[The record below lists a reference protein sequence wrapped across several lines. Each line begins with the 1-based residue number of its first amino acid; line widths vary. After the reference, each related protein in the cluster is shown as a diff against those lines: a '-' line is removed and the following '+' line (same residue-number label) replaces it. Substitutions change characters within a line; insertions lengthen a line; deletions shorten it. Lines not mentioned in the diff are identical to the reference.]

1 MGLRGP
7 RKCAHCAKK
16 LRAEPTPKSSLG
28 RNLTRN
34 VWPRTCT
41 TATCMSTTTVEV
53 RPALDPFFAPQI
65 IAVIGAGRTRGA
77 VGSEIFHNLVSGGY
91 TGQVFAVNPH
101 GIACD
106 GSRAY
111 PSIADV
117 PGPVDMAVIAVPCA
131 AVERVVDEC
140 LAAHVP
146 ALTVISAG
154 FAETGEDGRAREAT
168 IRDKVRRAGARMIGP
183 NCMGIM
189 NTDPAVHMNATF
201 AGGFAPE
208 GTIAFSSQSGAL
220 GVAVLECARTLNLGL
235 SSFVSVGNKADV
247 SGNDLLEYWEQDP
260 RTSVILLY
268 LESFGNPTRFGRI
281 ARRVGRQ
288 KPIAA
293 VKSGRSRAGARA
305 ASSHTG
311 ALAASD
317 SAVEALF
324 RDAGV
329 IRTSTV
335 EELFHVGALLAH
347 QPLPAGPRVAILTN
361 AGGPGILAL
370 DACEA
375 LGLQLATLSDTTTA
389 ALTSFLP
396 PAASVR
402 NPVDMIATATAEQYR
417 RALPLLLKD
426 SGVDS
431 VITIFIPPVVTSA
444 DDVARAIA
452 GAAKASD
459 KPVLATFFG
468 AAGVP
473 PALAPVPCYTFPEAA
488 AGALAHVVEYARWRA
503 KPTGVVPH
511 FPGIDGPGARAL
523 VERQHRSGGGWLDPL
538 ATTALLEAVGITIA
552 PTRVVVNKEGAL
564 AAARGVGFPVVLKG
578 AGPQLLHK
586 TESQAVFTNLQREED
601 VLRAFHALD
610 RRPDVQQIL
619 VQPMVTDGA
628 EMFIGASFDPLF
640 GHLVMCGSG
649 GTMLEL
655 MRDTAARLAPVTDR
669 GAFEML
675 EEIRGRALLQG
686 FRGATPKDEAA
697 FRETVLRTSALLA
710 LCPEIEELDL
720 NPVIVTAT
728 GAFVVDARIRVG

>member
-1 MGLRGP
+1 
-7 RKCAHCAKK
+7 
-16 LRAEPTPKSSLG
+16 
-28 RNLTRN
+28 
-34 VWPRTCT
+34 
-41 TATCMSTTTVEV
+41 MSITSVEV
-53 RPALDPFFAPQI
+53 RPQLTPFFAPRT
-65 IAVIGAGRTRGA
+65 IAVIGAGRHRGT
-77 VGSEIFHNLVSGGY
+77 VGAEIFHNLTAGGFN
-91 TGQVFAVNPH
+91 GQVFAINPH
-101 GIACD
+101 GVACD
-106 GSRAY
+106 GSKAY
-111 PSIADV
+111 QSIGEV
-117 PGPVDMAVIAVPCA
+117 PVPIEMAVIVVPCA
-131 AVERVVDEC
+131 AVEQVVDEC
-140 LAAHVP
+140 LLAGVP

-154 FAETGEDGRAREAT
+154 FAETGDAGRTREAV

-201 AGGFAPE
+201 AAGFAPA
-208 GTIAFSSQSGAL
+208 GSIAFSSQSGAL

-247 SGNDLLEYWEQDP
+247 SGNDLLEYWEEDP

-268 LESFGNPTRFGRI
+268 LESFGNPTRFGQI
-281 ARRVGRQ
+281 ARRVGRR

-293 VKSGRSRAGARA
+293 VKSGRSSGGARA

-317 SAVEALF
+317 AAVEALF

-361 AGGPGILAL
+361 AGGPGILAS

-375 LGLQLATLSDTTTA
+375 LGLKLATLSEKTID
-389 ALTSFLP
+389 ALTSLLP

-402 NPVDMIATATAEQYR
+402 NPVDMIATATPEQYR

-431 VITIFIPPVVTSA
+431 VITIFIPPIVTSA
-444 DDVARAIA
+444 DDVAAAIA
-452 GAAKASD
+452 DSAKASD

-503 KPTGVVPH
+503 KPIGQVPT
-511 FPGIDGPGARAL
+511 FADIDHATARAI
-523 VERQHRSGGGWLDPL
+523 VDARRKTGGGWLDPL
-538 ATTALLEAVGITIA
+538 ATATLLASVGITGA
-552 PTRVVVNKEGAL
+552 PTRIVVNQEGAL
-564 AAARGVGFPVVLKG
+564 AAAHHLGFPVVLKG
-578 AGPQLLHK
+578 SGANLLHK
-586 TESQAVFTNLQREED
+586 TESQAVMINLQRDED

-610 RRPDVQQIL
+610 RRPDVEQIL
-619 VQPMVTDGA
+619 VQPMIRDGA
-628 EMFIGASFDPLF
+628 EMFVGASFDPLF

-649 GTMLEL
+649 GTLLEL

-686 FRGATPKDEAA
+686 FRGAPPRDEPA
-697 FRETVLRTSALLA
+697 FRDTILRTSALLA
-710 LCPEIEELDL
+710 VCPEIQELDL
-720 NPVIVTAT
+720 NPVIVTGT
-728 GAFVVDARIRVG
+728 GAVVVDARVRVGSGEQT